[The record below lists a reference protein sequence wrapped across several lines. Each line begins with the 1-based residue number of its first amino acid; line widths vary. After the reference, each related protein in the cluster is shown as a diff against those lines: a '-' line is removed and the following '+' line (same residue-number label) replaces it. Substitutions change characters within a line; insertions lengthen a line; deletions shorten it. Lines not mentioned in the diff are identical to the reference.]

1 MFNRLETIKNNNYLL
16 PKATEPPKEERKIIK
31 PLIFIDENWE

>member
-16 PKATEPPKEERKIIK
+16 PVATEPPEIPKKIIK
-31 PLIFIDENWE
+31 PFIPIEEDWE